1 MTSNYNSVQTASA
14 GRLLAKKVFGQ
25 ISGGVARTSCDS
37 ALAKLVCDS
46 GMQSK
51 ELSQG
56 QVSDIGRSECWSD
69 RARVFVNLSH
79 FRSHAGETYVSAE
92 LMRRRWL
99 AATTARGSRLLDIL
113 VLCSAQRHPGVRS
126 LLYSTAGAS
135 WFSFSTSGSSSV
147 PLPSIRLLNSTSSCR

>member
-1 MTSNYNSVQTASA
+1 MCPSLLQVDIIRCVHIASMTSNYNSVQTASA
-14 GRLLAKKVFGQ
+14 GRLFAKKSPQKVFGQ

-79 FRSHAGETYVSAE
+79 FRSHACSTSWCFAQHSDTPAFARSST
-92 LMRRRWL
+92 RRP
-99 AATTARGSRLLDIL
+99 G
-113 VLCSAQRHPGVRS
+113 HPG
-126 LLYSTAGAS
+126 
-135 WFSFSTSGSSSV
+135 FHF
-147 PLPSIRLLNSTSSCR
+147 PLPAALRYPSRR

>member
-1 MTSNYNSVQTASA
+1 MCPSLLQVDIIRCVHIASMTSNYNSVQTASA
-14 GRLLAKKVFGQ
+14 GRLFAKKSPQKVFGQ

-56 QVSDIGRSECWSD
+56 QVS
-69 RARVFVNLSH
+69 
-79 FRSHAGETYVSAE
+79 
-92 LMRRRWL
+92 
-99 AATTARGSRLLDIL
+99 DIL